1 MKKSI
6 YAWMG
11 VFVAFVLSSTL
22 WAQTSPAG
30 STAKAVSVTP
40 KDSGDEDNGQP
51 FKPHWENEIQLS
63 NSNQQAGQ
71 VSGTLAYTGT
81 WEFNEAGDFLA
92 GEVSTIRQKLEGAGS
107 SIGTL
112 TASGGLGLGFFSPS
126 LSLGFQGGDGGW
138 KQVNTNLSL
147 GFQIWDPVSWN
158 LSSGGSLG
166 SHQGPVSQWY
176 PSILSDA
183 RIDTASWNISTGPTF
198 VLWDWCSISLTTEF
212 EYDVTYEL
220 QGLADATRKVPINQA
235 DQIATLTL
243 GLDFTLLKGLTLELA
258 PQGGKE
264 YYPAGAIYSPQAGGL
279 VFNSSP
285 STVNFAGET
294 SSLSY
299 QFE

>member
-1 MKKSI
+1 
-6 YAWMG
+6 MG
-11 VFVAFVLSSTL
+11 VFLAFALNSTL
-22 WAQTSPAG
+22 WAQTTNHSSSPAG
-30 STAKAVSVTP
+30 SSGKATTEAAT
-40 KDSGDEDNGQP
+40 DSDEESEDQP

-81 WEFNEAGDFLA
+81 WEFNEAGDFLS
-92 GEVSTIRQKLEGAGS
+92 GEVSTIRQKLEGTGS
-107 SIGTL
+107 SIGTF

-126 LSLGFQGGDGGW
+126 LSLGVQTGDGAW
-138 KQVNTNLSL
+138 KQANTNLSL

-158 LSSGGSLG
+158 LSSGGNLG

-176 PSILSDA
+176 PAILSDA

-198 VLWDWCSISLTTEF
+198 VLWDWWSISLTAEY

-220 QGLADATRKVPINQA
+220 QGLADATRKVPIDQA

-243 GLDFTLLKGLTLELA
+243 GLDFTLFKGFTLELA

-264 YYPAGAIYSPQAGGL
+264 YYPSGAIYSPQAGGL

-294 SSLSY
+294 TSISY